1 MRKRQ
6 DQKTVKDTA
15 GGFSFMNA
23 LSIWNSKKDEEG
35 GNLNLQKQE
44 AQLRAKKNE
53 IDNIL
58 AAQCLYCG
66 PGIVDTITMPFDNEV
81 LR

>member
-1 MRKRQ
+1 MRTRQ

-35 GNLNLQKQE
+35 GNLNL
-44 AQLRAKKNE
+44 
-53 IDNIL
+53 
-58 AAQCLYCG
+58 
-66 PGIVDTITMPFDNEV
+66 
-81 LR
+81 